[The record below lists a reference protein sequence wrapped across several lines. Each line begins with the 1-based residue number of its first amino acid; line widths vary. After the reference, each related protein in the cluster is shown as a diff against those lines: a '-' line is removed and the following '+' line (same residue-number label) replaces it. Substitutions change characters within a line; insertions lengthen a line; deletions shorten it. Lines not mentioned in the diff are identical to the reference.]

1 MTISQQWITSADQV
15 LFNNYGR
22 FPLVPVRGEGC
33 RLWDAEGKSYL
44 DFVAGVAVNSLGHC
58 HPNVVRAI
66 REQAGMMLHCSNL
79 YYIPKQIEL
88 AQLLCA
94 NSFADRVFFC
104 NSGAEANE
112 AALKL
117 ARKYSRNKFGEN
129 RFEVISALCSF
140 HGRTIGTI
148 SATGQDKVK
157 TGYDPL
163 LQGFRYVPYGASD
176 ALEKAVT
183 ATTCAVLL
191 EPLQGEGGVN
201 VPPPGYF
208 KKVREICDRHNLLL
222 ILDEVQSGCGRTG
235 KLFAYEHEGIEPD
248 IMTLA
253 KALAGGPPIGAML
266 AKEELASTFGPGSH
280 GSTFGGNPLIAAAA
294 VAALRTLLE
303 EGILDNCLRMGRYLV
318 ERLHELQKRYPFI
331 VDIRGRGLILGM
343 ELAVPGA
350 GFVRKAMDKGVLINC
365 TVDKVLRF
373 VPPLVVNE
381 AEIDEMIAVLDG
393 IFAEEGK

>member
-191 EPLQGEGGVN
+191 EPL
-201 VPPPGYF
+201 
-208 KKVREICDRHNLLL
+208 
-222 ILDEVQSGCGRTG
+222 
-235 KLFAYEHEGIEPD
+235 
-248 IMTLA
+248 
-253 KALAGGPPIGAML
+253 
-266 AKEELASTFGPGSH
+266 
-280 GSTFGGNPLIAAAA
+280 
-294 VAALRTLLE
+294 
-303 EGILDNCLRMGRYLV
+303 
-318 ERLHELQKRYPFI
+318 
-331 VDIRGRGLILGM
+331 
-343 ELAVPGA
+343 
-350 GFVRKAMDKGVLINC
+350 
-365 TVDKVLRF
+365 
-373 VPPLVVNE
+373 
-381 AEIDEMIAVLDG
+381 
-393 IFAEEGK
+393 

>member
-1 MTISQQWITSADQV
+1 MPTYARFDAAIASGKGATLRDVYGKEYFDFTS
-15 LFNNYGR
+15 GI
-22 FPLVPVRGEGC
+22 G
-33 RLWDAEGKSYL
+33 
-44 DFVAGVAVNSLGHC
+44 VNSLGYGHEGW
-58 HPNVVRAI
+58 VKAV
-66 REQAGMMLHCSNL
+66 AGQTASLQHISNL
-79 YYIPKQIEL
+79 YYSLPPVRL
-88 AQLLCA
+88 AEELCA
-94 NSFADRVFFC
+94 RSGFSKVFFA
-104 NSGAEANE
+104 NSGAEAVE

>member
-1 MTISQQWITSADQV
+1 MTTSQQWITLADQI

-22 FPLVPVRGEGC
+22 FPIVPVRGEGC
-33 RLWDAEGKSYL
+33 RLWDAEGKAYL

-66 REQAGMMLHCSNL
+66 REQAGQMLHCSNL
-79 YYIPKQIEL
+79 YYIPQQIEL

-117 ARKYSRNKFGEN
+117 ARKYSRDRFGEN

-157 TGYDPL
+157 TGYNPL
-163 LQGFRYVPYGASD
+163 LQGFRYVPYGDSL
-176 ALEKAVT
+176 ALEQAIT
-183 ATTCAVLL
+183 PTTCAVLL

-235 KLFAYEHEGIEPD
+235 KLFAYQHEGIEPD

-280 GSTFGGNPLIAAAA
+280 GSTFGGNPLMAAAG
-294 VAALRTLLE
+294 VAALRTILE
-303 EGILDNCLRMGRYLV
+303 EGVLENCVKMGSYLA
-318 ERLHELQKRYPFI
+318 ERLREMKERYPFI
-331 VDIRGRGLILGM
+331 VEIRGRGLILGM
-343 ELAVPGA
+343 ELSVPGG

-373 VPPLVVNE
+373 VPPLIVSA
-381 AEIDEMIAVLDG
+381 AEIDEMVAVLDG
-393 IFAEEGK
+393 ILAEQGK